1 MKRKIILF
9 SGPIRSGKTSR
20 LRNWL
25 IHQEKVV
32 GLISPDKEDYRIF
45 IDLRTGHE
53 KKMQAEAN
61 ESFFEIGRFRF
72 STACFIWA
80 NRVLI
85 DAVKDDEAKVL
96 VIDEIGPLELQQSGL
111 YEGLRT
117 ALKSLRP
124 EVILVL
130 VIREHLVD
138 KYIGKF
144 GLSDFEIEYL

>member
-1 MKRKIILF
+1 MKKKIILF

-25 IHQEKVV
+25 VDQEKVV

-45 IDLRTGHE
+45 FDLRTGHE

-61 ESFFEIGRFRF
+61 ESFLEIGRFRF
-72 STACFIWA
+72 SKACFHWA
-80 NRVLI
+80 NKVLI
-85 DAVKDDEAKVL
+85 DAVKDNDAKVL
-96 VIDEIGPLELQQSGL
+96 VIDEIGPLELHQSGL
-111 YEGLRT
+111 YEGLTT
-117 ALKSLRP
+117 ALKGLRH

-138 KYIGKF
+138 KFIGKF